1 MALLQLDSV
10 EDAITALIVSIMFL
24 IYSIEIEIQKHT
36 IGVLAI
42 GKEFLLTTYCKYL

>member
-24 IYSIEIEIQKHT
+24 IYLIEIEIQKHT

-42 GKEFLLTTYCKYL
+42 STRLRLTEI